1 MDVKEV
7 LKIADRLIFTKTG
20 KHLDDLQEAILR
32 GTVQGQKYSKIA
44 EDFHCSEG
52 HIKDAASELW
62 KILSDVVGED
72 VSKANFRS
80 TMERCRFSNVS
91 SVSSNCAKDFI
102 QINNINLC
110 PKPLPPPQVPEDRSG
125 QVRNPVSP
133 RNRVSVDDAPDIGN
147 FYDRTQQLTILEKWI
162 VQERCRLVALLG
174 ISGIGK
180 TALAVQLVEQIKDK
194 FEYVIWQSLC
204 GKPPLAEVQKTLI
217 QFISN
222 QQEIE
227 LAVSAEGRLSQL
239 IEYLRKHRCLVILDD
254 VHSVFSN
261 GQLAGCYEPGYQDY
275 GLLFRRIGE
284 LSHHSCL
291 VLTSWDKPREIA
303 ALEGENKPVRS
314 LQLDGLD
321 MASAREILREKGLA
335 EEEKWEDLINHYQGN
350 PLWLKL
356 VATMI
361 QDLFGGSVSEIL
373 KYDIIFLNEDLKDIL
388 NQQFNSLSELEK
400 QVMSVLAIGPDPVSI
415 SKLLEHIQLSPA
427 ELFNAMQSL
436 GRRSLIDKVK
446 QGNQQLFNL
455 QPVVRQYVKT
465 EILH

>member
-1 MDVKEV
+1 MNFEKALV
-7 LKIADRLIFTKTG
+7 IADELVSAKTG
-20 KHLDDLQEAILR
+20 KHLSKLQKAILEA
-32 GTVQGQKYSKIA
+32 SW
-44 EDFHCSEG
+44 EG
-52 HIKDAASELW
+52 HTYNEIAYIYGYAESHIKEVGSRLW
-62 KILSDVVGED
+62 KILSDVLGEE
-72 VSKANFRS
+72 VRK
-80 TMERCRFSNVS
+80 SNVRYILERLEFS
-91 SVSSNCAKDFI
+91 TISLNVGSDFA
-102 QINNINLC
+102 QINNVIAC
-110 PKPLPPPQVPEDRSG
+110 AKPLQPPEVAQDRSG
-125 QVRNPVSP
+125 QVKNPVSP
-133 RNRVSVDDAPDIGN
+133 INRVSVDDAPDIGN
-147 FYDRTQQLTILEKWI
+147 FYDRTKELTILEKWI

-204 GKPPLAEVQKTLI
+204 YKPPLAQIQKTLI

-284 LSHHSCL
+284 LYHNSCL
-291 VLTSWDKPREIA
+291 VLTSWDKPREIV

-321 MASAREILREKGLA
+321 MASAREILRKKGLA
-335 EEEKWEDLINHYQGN
+335 EEEKWDDLIKHYQGN
-350 PLWLKL
+350 PLWLKIM
-356 VATMI
+356 ARMI
-361 QDLFGGSVSEIL
+361 QDLFGGSVSELI
-373 KYDIIFLNEDLKDIL
+373 KYDTILLNEDLKDIL
-388 NQQFNSLSELEK
+388 NQQFNGLSELEE
-400 QVMSVLAIGPDPVSI
+400 QVMSVLAKETEFVSI
-415 SKLLEHIQLSPA
+415 SKLLEHIELAPA

-436 GRRSLIDKVK
+436 GRRSLIEKVK
-446 QGNQQLFNL
+446 QGNQNLFNL
-455 QPVVRQYVKT
+455 QPVVREYVKT